1 MKDGVGFI
9 PEITRHKCPACSRGY
24 VVHHTLHDIDDQG
37 KLARCLLVKTK
48 SNMAVSTIQYSTCTN
63 RECMMHAELRTR
75 RKEDADALF
84 RRVQDVRHRGRW
96 ADNRPRRKTRRR
108 KR

>member
-1 MKDGVGFI
+1 MMHGGVGFL
-9 PEITRHKCPACSRGY
+9 PEITSQTCPACNGRGF
-24 VVHHTLHDIDDQG
+24 VVQHTLHDVDDNG

-63 RECMMHAELRTR
+63 RECMMHANVRTR

-84 RRVQDVRHRGRW
+84 RKVQDVRHRGRW
-96 ADNRPRRKTRRR
+96 TDNRPRRKVPL
-108 KR
+108 